1 MTLKLFST
9 ELKAKPNGI
18 EDMNEIEY
26 SSIILYLSDNIVRLV
41 DEAKTARALLTT
53 LDTIF

>member
-53 LDTIF
+53 HDTIF